1 MIWIPYIIFKNTD
14 DDEAVKV
21 DYLTEDIRTKVSV
34 RREQNFTRSGPEVAD
49 EVTYNVIFQVFSSQ
63 SSD

>member
-49 EVTYNVIFQVFSSQ
+49 EVRLIF
-63 SSD
+63 